1 MDSERLQCV
10 AYMVTFYKQKKH
22 EQHATYPN
30 ANWDVILFFSPNQ
43 A

>member
-10 AYMVTFYKQKKH
+10 AYMVTFYEQKKH

-30 ANWDVILFFSPNQ
+30 ANWDVIFFPT
-43 A
+43 